1 MKDDKIVNRAP
12 MIELWDSNGTVE
24 AKREWSLSLDE
35 RNESLNADRK
45 KSFTFRLPC
54 IARLLVKLSFDE
66 SIEMYKPEKL
76 VWSESDFEIMGWHDC
91 PIYGILFADKVTLDI
106 DYIFKWVL
114 NEQNGHY
121 EFWIS
126 PATLVF
132 EQARNLKIEIDS
144 DFINGLEIADIHQQ
158 KLENKEYKYHIETQ
172 EVDILLIASGYRQYI
187 RKKPVLKKSQSLTD
201 KERDGYSFITI

>member
-1 MKDDKIVNRAP
+1 
-12 MIELWDSNGTVE
+12 
-24 AKREWSLSLDE
+24 
-35 RNESLNADRK
+35 
-45 KSFTFRLPC
+45 
-54 IARLLVKLSFDE
+54 VKLTFDK

-91 PIYGILFADKVTLDI
+91 PIYGILFANNVAFDI

-114 NEQNGHY
+114 NEQNKHN

-158 KLENKEYKYHIETQ
+158 KLENNEYKYHMETQ
-172 EVDILLIASGYRQYI
+172 EGDIHLIASGYRQYI
-187 RKKPVLKKSQSLTD
+187 KKNPVLKKSQGLTD
-201 KERDGYSFITI
+201 EERDGYSFITI